1 VEVGGVFLYRK
12 SPTHHVY
19 AIPPLLVRESRT
31 RRGANVTA
39 STVAPPPRTPA
50 QRTAGG
56 ETSDVLAAVRTHVA
70 AGRPKDAL
78 AAVEKILLLDG
89 DNTEA
94 RLLAAHLF
102 ADMGDYD
109 RALQECQRALD
120 VNPVLPGARYLLGV
134 IHQRQGD
141 TAKAVSELKKTI
153 YIDPEYVLAH
163 LNLGNIYKGDARFAD
178 ACRAYDN
185 ALRSLDKNPE
195 GEWTLF
201 LGGWTADV
209 VVKTCERSLLECRK
223 ATGIA

>member
-1 VEVGGVFLYRK
+1 
-12 SPTHHVY
+12 
-19 AIPPLLVRESRT
+19 
-31 RRGANVTA
+31 VTA

-70 AGRPKDAL
+70 AGRPNDAL
-78 AAVEKILLLDG
+78 AAVETILLLDG

-120 VNPVLPGARYLLGV
+120 VNPLLPGARYLLGV

-163 LNLGNIYKGDARFAD
+163 LNLGNIYKGDGRFAD

-185 ALRSLDKNPE
+185 ALRALDKNPE